1 MKAFLVTIFI
11 FITIHLFGQQFKTV
25 NKEEVKDNY
34 ERAFL
39 ELKEMMEG
47 KTPASFKRAV
57 FITENAFS
65 NDTLD

>member
-34 ERAFL
+34 ERVKNLLSADDML
-39 ELKEMMEG
+39 YLD
-47 KTPASFKRAV
+47 
-57 FITENAFS
+57 INEN
-65 NDTLD
+65 